1 MWFFFSS
8 RRRHTRC
15 ALVTGVQTCALPI
28 FERPLDEEGHEQ
40 DGAHAEGVELALS
53 SPLALAE
60 QPGEAEG
67 AKAEADDQQ
76 ELHRQPE
83 AEAGREAGGERW
95 ARVQRI
101 AQRAQHEA
109 GDSYKDK
116 QQKSVEIGR
125 AHV

>member
-83 AEAGREAGGERW
+83 AEAGSEAGGERW
-95 ARVQRI
+95 AGVQRI
-101 AQRAQHEA
+101 AEREN
-109 GDSYKDK
+109 
-116 QQKSVEIGR
+116 GR
-125 AHV
+125 APCRERGLRTCRFRGGP